1 MPRRSFKGK
10 NSKQSSKFLFD
21 ERAKYHNDAVPQRV
35 LEQYPGVFR
44 NFWFIENMYYGRIDR
59 QHRFLVAK
67 PEKIKIVD
75 NPKGNSIFLIDF
87 VADAMSDFLDEYEK
101 ALSASKIR
109 KDDEVLSSITP
120 ESGYTSVLYDYDLHM
135 NSLRDEAHKIIAS
148 NHSSIEDF
156 DDFVEFFL
164 EYFYINGMNSPLTL
178 TGFIASRLSSPMTT
192 GLFTDF
198 TSLDY
203 GSDEDKVAKL
213 IDKPNYRFFIKNS
226 AKYGFLIDYNIPW
239 RVCANL
245 GATEMERYMY
255 RYGSTSQ
262 SIFEDYYDFTYMKD
276 IDYLMNY
283 LYKFYNRFV
292 GLRPYIRREKVL
304 NDRGLQ
310 VLRYVD
316 RRQRLTKEKLDR
328 NYNDEYKLK
337 LYVDI
342 RNYESKNRYSS
353 ALVENI
359 KQNAIAYLDTN
370 DLDIANEY
378 INNQFIGFLND
389 PHAYNGYTMRQDAK
403 RNNEQ
408 MSGQDLQDLLNDSVT
423 DSRKTFY

>member
-1 MPRRSFKGK
+1 MAKRKFEGK
-10 NSKQSSKFLFD
+10 NSTQSSRSLFN

-35 LEQYPGVFR
+35 LDQYPGVFR
-44 NFWFIENMYYGRIDR
+44 NFWFIENMYYGKIDR
-59 QHRFLVAK
+59 QHRFLIVK

-75 NPKGNSIFLIDF
+75 NAKGNGIFLVDF
-87 VADAMSDFLDEYEK
+87 AADAMSDFLDDYEK

-109 KDDEVLSSITP
+109 KDDEVLSSINA
-120 ESGYTSVLYDYDLHM
+120 EAGYTSVLYEYDLHM
-135 NSLRDEAHKIIAS
+135 NSLRNEAHSLIAS
-148 NHSSIEDF
+148 NHANIEDF

-164 EYFYINGMNSPLTL
+164 EHFYTNGKNTPLTL
-178 TGFIASRLSSPMTT
+178 TGFIASRFSSLTTT

-198 TSLDY
+198 TSLKYDK
-203 GSDEDKVAKL
+203 DEDKVAKL
-213 IDKPNYRFFIKNS
+213 IDRPNYQFFIKNA

-255 RYGSTSQ
+255 KYGSTSQ
-262 SIFEDYYDFTYMKD
+262 TIFEDYYDFTYTKD
-276 IDYLMNY
+276 MGYLMNY

-292 GLRPYIRREKVL
+292 GLRPYIRREKIS

-310 VLRYVD
+310 VHRYVD

-328 NYNDEYKLK
+328 TYGDEYKLK
-337 LYVDI
+337 LYVSI
-342 RNYESKNRYSS
+342 RNYETKNRYSS

-359 KQNAIAYLDTN
+359 KENSISYLKTN
-370 DLDIANEY
+370 DIDTANQY

-389 PHAYNGYTMRQDAK
+389 PYAYNGFVIRQEAK
-403 RNNEQ
+403 KNNQQ
-408 MSGQDLQDLLNDSVT
+408 MDGQDLQELLSDSVS